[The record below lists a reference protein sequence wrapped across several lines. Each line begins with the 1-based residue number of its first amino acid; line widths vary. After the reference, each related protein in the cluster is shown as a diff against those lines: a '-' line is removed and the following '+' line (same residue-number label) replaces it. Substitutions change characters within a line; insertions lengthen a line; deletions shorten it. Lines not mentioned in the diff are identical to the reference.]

1 MNFIPKS
8 LLKKLYTRGSLTK
21 ANEGFTFNIKNRLID
36 VHFEGL
42 SHLSIEGSE
51 IQKDQIFADLGD
63 GKWLSIEEINK
74 QNGFGLKLGK
84 SFNVLVVSQL
94 NGAKNLDLSFKFDT
108 KPFGKLSFSITDQ
121 VNAHKEERAIKIPRI
136 HNADYG
142 KEAIKERQEFVQS
155 FSGSNPKNISN
166 PIEDTTVYQGN
177 IEHLT
182 GFAKIPMGI
191 AGPIKVNGEH
201 AQGEYLVPLATT
213 EGTLVASYNK
223 GIKLVNEV
231 GGVNCRVIQD
241 SMQRAPVFIFDTL
254 IKAVDFGKWIK
265 TVSKDL
271 KAQAEIGS
279 NHLKYDSVE
288 VYQAGNNVFL
298 RFNFFT
304 GDAAGQNMVN
314 KATFQICQWILE
326 VYDGVQHFFLESNMA
341 SDKKHSFINSLN
353 SRGKRV
359 IAEVTFPEELLVK
372 NFGVDAH
379 QLQRHLGVANLGGM
393 MAGVNNNGLH
403 TANALA
409 AMFIA
414 FGQDVANLAESTAG
428 FLHTE
433 VLADGSLY
441 GTVTLPS
448 LIVGTVG
455 GGTALPTQ
463 RDCLEMVGCYGS
475 GKAKKLAEIMAGVVL
490 AGEISLGAAISSLD
504 WVAAHEDL
512 GRNSIP

>member
-21 ANEGFTFNIKNRLID
+21 VDQGFIFNIKNRLID
-36 VHFEGL
+36 VHFQGL
-42 SHLSIEGSE
+42 NKLELAGNEVSQDLV
-51 IQKDQIFADLGD
+51 FADLGN
-63 GKWLSIEEINK
+63 GEWVSVNQINA

-84 SFNVLVVSQL
+84 SFDVLVKSQL
-94 NGAKNLDLSFKFDT
+94 NGQANLKLDFKFDT
-108 KPFGKLSFSITDQ
+108 KPFGTLSFEVNDQ
-121 VNAHKEERAIKIPRI
+121 VNEFRKEREIKIPRN
-136 HNADYG
+136 HDNDYSH
-142 KEAIKERQEFVQS
+142 EAMTERLDFVKS
-155 FSGSNPKNISN
+155 FTGNDPRHISE
-166 PIEDTTVYQGN
+166 PIDDTSAYQGN

-182 GFAKIPMGI
+182 GFAQVPLGI
-191 AGPIKVNGEH
+191 AGPIRINGEH
-201 AQGEYLVPLATT
+201 AQGDFLIPLATT

-223 GIKLVNEV
+223 GIKLVNES
-231 GGVNCRVIQD
+231 GGVNCRVVKD
-241 SMQRAPVFIFDTL
+241 GMQRAPVFIFDNVN
-254 IKAVDFGKWIK
+254 KAVDFSQWIE
-265 TVSKDL
+265 TVTDHL
-271 KAQAEIGS
+271 KSEAESGS
-279 NHLKYDSVE
+279 RHLKYQNVE

-326 VYDGVQHFFLESNMA
+326 SFEGIKHFFLESNMA

-359 IAEVTFPEELLVK
+359 IAEITFTEKLLVQ

-379 QLQRHLGVANLGGM
+379 QLQKHLGVANLGGM

-414 FGQDVANLAESTAG
+414 MGQDVANLAESTAG
-428 FLHTE
+428 FLHSEVTE
-433 VLADGSLY
+433 DGSLY
-441 GTVTLPS
+441 GTITLPS

-455 GGTALPTQ
+455 GGTGLPTQ
-463 RDCLEMVGCYGS
+463 RDCLEMIGCYGS
-475 GKAKKLAEIMAGVVL
+475 GKAKKLAEIIAGVVL
-490 AGEISLGAAISSLD
+490 AGEISLAAAISSLD

>member
-21 ANEGFTFNIKNRLID
+21 ADNGFVFNIKNRLMD
-36 VHFEGL
+36 VQFEALNSLEVEGVK
-42 SHLSIEGSE
+42 IE
-51 IQKDQIFADLGD
+51 KDKIFTDLGD
-63 GKWLSIEEINK
+63 GQWMSVEEMNRQK
-74 QNGFGLKLGK
+74 GFNFKLGK
-84 SFNVLVVSQL
+84 SFQVLVKSQI
-94 NGAKNLDLSFKFDT
+94 NGAANLKLDFKFDT
-108 KPFGKLSFSITDQ
+108 KPFGRLSFGVNDQ
-121 VNAHKEERAIKIPRI
+121 VNEAQDEREVKIPRI
-136 HNADYG
+136 YENDYSR
-142 KEAIKERQEFVQS
+142 KAMEQRVEFVKS
-155 FSGSNPKNISN
+155 FTGNDPKYIHQ
-166 PIEDTTVYQGN
+166 PIDETSVYQGN

-182 GFAKIPMGI
+182 GFAQVPLGI
-191 AGPIKVNGEH
+191 AGPIRVNGEY
-201 AQGEYLVPLATT
+201 AQGDFLVPLATT

-223 GIKLVNEV
+223 GIKLVNES
-231 GGVNCRVIQD
+231 GGVNCRVVKD
-241 SMQRAPVFIFDTL
+241 GMQRAPVFIFETLSKAIDFSKWIDTVSDD
-254 IKAVDFGKWIK
+254 IKAE
-265 TVSKDL
+265 
-271 KAQAEIGS
+271 AELGS
-279 NHLKYDSVE
+279 NHLKYQHVE
-288 VYQAGNNVFL
+288 IYQAGNNVFL

-326 VYDGVQHFFLESNMA
+326 SFNGIKHFFLESNMA

-359 IAEVTFPEELLVK
+359 IAEVTFSERLLVQ

-414 FGQDVANLAESTAG
+414 MGQDVANLAESTAG

-433 VLADGSLY
+433 VTADGSLY
-441 GTVTLPS
+441 ATITLPS

-455 GGTALPTQ
+455 GGTGLPTQ
-463 RDCLEMVGCYGS
+463 KDCLQMMDCYGT

-490 AGEISLGAAISSLD
+490 AGEISLGAAISSFD

>member
-21 ANEGFTFNIKNRLID
+21 ADEGFVFNIKNRLID
-36 VHFEGL
+36 VHLEGL
-42 SHLSIEGSE
+42 SQLAVEGTE

-63 GKWLSIEEINK
+63 GKWLSVEEINQ

-84 SFNVLVVSQL
+84 SFNVLVASQL
-94 NGAKNLDLSFKFDT
+94 NGQKNLNLSFKFDT
-108 KPFGKLSFSITDQ
+108 KPFGKLSFNITDQ
-121 VNAHKEERAIKIPRI
+121 VNAHKVERALKIPRI
-136 HNADYG
+136 IDADYG
-142 KEAIKERQEFVQS
+142 EEAMTQRQEFVKS
-155 FSGSNPKNISN
+155 FTGTTPANISN
-166 PIEDTTVYQGN
+166 PIKDTSVYQGN

-201 AQGEYLVPLATT
+201 AQGDFLIPLATT

-241 SMQRAPVFIFDTL
+241 SMQRAPVFIFDSL
-254 IKAVDFGKWIK
+254 VKAVDFGKWIK
-265 TVSKDL
+265 TVTQDL
-271 KAQAEIGS
+271 KTQAELGS
-279 NHLKYDSVE
+279 NHLKYDHVE
-288 VYQAGNNVFL
+288 VYHAGNNVFL

-326 VYDGVQHFFLESNMA
+326 TYEGIQHFFLESNMA

-463 RDCLEMVGCYGS
+463 KDCLEMVDCYGA

-512 GRNSIP
+512 GRNAIP

>member
-1 MNFIPKS
+1 MNFIPKT

-21 ANEGFTFNIKNRLID
+21 ADEGFTFNIKNRLID

-42 SHLSIEGSE
+42 SHLAVAGISIE
-51 IQKDQIFADLGD
+51 KDQVFADIGD
-63 GKWLSIEEINK
+63 GKWISIEEVNRQK
-74 QNGFGLKLGK
+74 GFGLKLGK
-84 SFNVLVVSQL
+84 SFNVWVKSDL
-94 NGAKNLDLSFKFDT
+94 NGEAEVKLDFKFDT
-108 KPFGKLSFSITDQ
+108 KPFGKLSFGVNDQ
-121 VNAHKEERAIKIPRI
+121 VNESQVERSIKIPRI
-136 HNADYG
+136 HEDDYG
-142 KEAIKERQEFVQS
+142 REAMEKRQDFVKS
-155 FSGSNPKNISN
+155 FSGSEPKNIN
-166 PIEDTTVYQGN
+166 QPIEDTSVYQGN

-182 GFAKIPMGI
+182 GFAKVPLGI
-191 AGPIKVNGEH
+191 AGPVKINGEY
-201 AQGEYLVPLATT
+201 AQGDFVIPLATT

-223 GIKLVNEV
+223 GIKLVNEA
-231 GGVNCRVIQD
+231 GGVNCRVIKD
-241 SMQRAPVFIFDTL
+241 SMQRAPVFIFDSL
-254 IKAVDFGKWIK
+254 AKAVDFGKWIH
-265 TVSKDL
+265 TVTPNL
-271 KAQAEIGS
+271 KEEAEQGS
-279 NHLKYDSVE
+279 NHLKYQHVE

-326 VYDGVQHFFLESNMA
+326 AYEGIQHFFLESNMA

-359 IAEVTFPEELLVK
+359 IAEATFSKELLVK
-372 NFGVDAH
+372 NFGVDGH
-379 QLQRHLGVANLGGM
+379 QLQRHMGVANLGGM
-393 MAGVNNNGLH
+393 MAGVSNNGLH

-433 VLADGSLY
+433 VLADGSFY
-441 GTVTLPS
+441 GTITLPS

-455 GGTALPTQ
+455 GGTGLPTQ
-463 RDCLEMVGCYGS
+463 KDCLEMVGCYGS
-475 GKAKKLAEIMAGVVL
+475 GKAKKLAEIIAGVVL